1 MIPAMMTA
9 ANNVAPSNF
18 RLRSALSYCAPL
30 IVNGIALP
38 FFPVW
43 LATLHFHDR
52 EIGIIL
58 AVPLVVRVL
67 VAPVVAMFADRM
79 QERAYV
85 LLWSGGLSLLT
96 AIALF
101 WTDDFATVL
110 FVYALQGATYA
121 PYLPVVESIAVSG
134 VRRWGL
140 DYGSMRVWGSIA
152 FIFSTLIGGQLIGVF
167 GGRMVLP
174 LMVGG
179 FVLTTLMALYCPR
192 IGPTRRRGLPL
203 DINPA
208 PIGNA
213 LRNPQLLL
221 TMIGVSVQQS
231 SHALFYTFAS
241 IYWHQIG
248 FSGTE
253 IGILWSVGVTSE
265 VTVFFLS
272 KKLGRRFSAWT
283 LMRFGAAV
291 CVCRWIL
298 FPINLG
304 FFGYLVLQCLHSC
317 TYACVHTGVQ
327 RRILATVQ
335 EAQEASAQGVYFF
348 YNGMCLGIATIA
360 SGYIYAWLG
369 TSGYYL
375 MALVAALGLVMIM
388 IAFYLQPH
396 SSGSG
401 GKTVEP

>member
-1 MIPAMMTA
+1 M
-9 ANNVAPSNF
+9 
-18 RLRSALSYCAPL
+18 
-30 IVNGIALP
+30 
-38 FFPVW
+38 
-43 LATLHFHDR
+43 
-52 EIGIIL
+52 
-58 AVPLVVRVL
+58 VVRVL
-67 VAPVVAMFADRM
+67 VAPVVALFADRM

-101 WTDDFATVL
+101 WTDDFSAVL

-121 PYLPVVESIAVSG
+121 PYLPVVESITISG

-140 DYGSMRVWGSIA
+140 DYGSTRVWGSIA
-152 FIFSTLIGGQLIGVF
+152 FIFSTLIGGQVIGAF
-167 GGRMVLP
+167 GGTMVLP
-174 LMVGG
+174 LMVIG

-192 IGPTRRRGLPL
+192 IGPTRRRGQPL
-203 DINPA
+203 DIKAP

-221 TMIGVSVQQS
+221 TMIGVSIQQS

-248 FSGTE
+248 FSGTQV
-253 IGILWSVGVTSE
+253 GILWSVGVTSE

-272 KKLGRRFSAWT
+272 KRLSRRFSAWT
-283 LMRFGAAV
+283 LMRFGAAM

-298 FPINLG
+298 FPMNLG
-304 FFGYLVLQCLHSC
+304 FLGYFVLQCFHSF

-327 RRILATVQ
+327 RRIVATVQ
-335 EAQEASAQGVYFF
+335 ETQEASAQGVYFF

-375 MALVAALGLVMIM
+375 MALVAAVGLGLI
-388 IAFYLQPH
+388 ITAFYLQPH
-396 SSGSG
+396 NSGSG
-401 GKTVEP
+401 GKTLEA

>member
-1 MIPAMMTA
+1 MIS
-9 ANNVAPSNF
+9 VGGGAPRYF

-43 LATLHFHDR
+43 LATLHFNDHQ
-52 EIGIIL
+52 IGITL
-58 AVPLVVRVL
+58 AVPMVVRVL
-67 VAPVVAMFADRM
+67 VAPVVALFADRM

-101 WTDDFATVL
+101 WTDDFAAVL

-121 PYLPVVESIAVSG
+121 PYLPVVESITISG

-140 DYGSMRVWGSIA
+140 DYGSTRVWGSIA
-152 FIFSTLIGGQLIGVF
+152 FIFSTLIGGQVIGAF
-167 GGRMVLP
+167 GGTMVLP
-174 LMVGG
+174 LMVIG

-192 IGPTRRRGLPL
+192 IGPTRRRNQPL
-203 DINPA
+203 DIKAP

-221 TMIGVSVQQS
+221 TMIGVSIQQS

-248 FSGTE
+248 FSGTQV
-253 IGILWSVGVTSE
+253 GILWSAGVTSE

-272 KKLGRRFSAWT
+272 RRLSRRFSAWT
-283 LMRFGAAV
+283 LMRFGAAM

-298 FPINLG
+298 FPMNLG
-304 FFGYLVLQCLHSC
+304 FLGYFVLQCFHSF

-327 RRILATVQ
+327 RRIVATVQ
-335 EAQEASAQGVYFF
+335 ETQEASAQGVYFF

-375 MALVAALGLVMIM
+375 MALVAAVGLGLI
-388 IAFYLQPH
+388 ITAFYLQPH
-396 SSGSG
+396 KLGSG
-401 GKTVEP
+401 GKTLEA